1 MKRLTIFV
9 LTSMTL
15 LTACEKDELPIAPY
29 ERGPLKDGVVSLG
42 AGYNHQL
49 FFSFEQ
55 NAVTGENHI
64 EDWDLAF
71 EGGDDGWKV
80 VLNEARMMAAWPSD
94 FDDVATASDTAGFGQ
109 GKRVEYGGVSYD
121 EPAMSD
127 WRQGSP
133 VYLIDMGYGAQG
145 LPLGFYWVQ
154 VRDVNEDEYS
164 IVYRAL
170 TGGETKEWTVP
181 KIPDVAFTGYSLID
195 EAVVDTPKDGEWDIR
210 FTKYTFRFLEPPMD
224 YFVTGVLMPPGSAV
238 ADASHLE
245 FETISARDTAFV
257 QWLFD
262 ADAIGYDWKHYDF
275 NSSTY
280 VVDATRAWIIR
291 ANSGFYY
298 KLRFT
303 DYYDRQGNSGTP
315 HFEFGKI

>member
-9 LTSMTL
+9 LASMTL

-29 ERGPLKDGVVSLG
+29 ERGPLKDGVVSIG

-109 GKRVEYGGVSYD
+109 GKRVEYGATSYAD
-121 EPAMSD
+121 PAMGD
-127 WRQGSP
+127 WRTNSP

-154 VRDVNEDEYS
+154 VLTADENQYS
-164 IVYRAL
+164 IAYRKL
-170 TGGETKEWTVP
+170 TDSETRERTVP
-181 KIPDVAFTGYSLID
+181 KSPNVTYTRYSLMGDVRI
-195 EAVVDTPKDGEWDIR
+195 DTPEDKDWDIR
-210 FTKYTFRFLEPPMD
+210 FTKYTFRFLDPPMD
-224 YFVTGVLMPPGSAV
+224 YFVTGVLVPPGSAV
-238 ADASHLE
+238 ADVSHLD
-245 FETISARDTAFV
+245 FENLSASDTAAF
-257 QWLFD
+257 QWSFD
-262 ADAIGYDWKHYDF
+262 ASAIGYDWKSYDF

-280 VVDATRAWIIR
+280 VVDASRAWIIR
-291 ANSGFYY
+291 AKSGFYY